1 LGQCFGNLAMVSGM
15 ALGLPELGNKTEG
28 PDAPGWG
35 V

>member
-1 LGQCFGNLAMVSGM
+1 MVSGM

-28 PDAPGWG
+28 PDAPGRG